1 MSESEEN
8 KQSDFLI
15 EKIKERPVNKKKL
28 LRRTLITAGMAVIFG
43 LVACV
48 TFLVL
53 EPLISNWLYPEEPAQ
68 IVVFPQDQD
77 EMSPEDMLSD
87 NMQMENQANQN
98 GDITESI
105 TLESEQIQ
113 DILSNVELNMDN
125 YRQLYMAMSDYANE
139 LNRCMVT
146 VTGVTSNIDW
156 FHNVEKSSN
165 QSSGVIVANNGKEL
179 LILVDYTPLRKAES
193 LTLSFYNGTRV
204 SAELK
209 EEDEETSLAIVTVS
223 LNDLDKDMVAN
234 DISVASLGSSNGRN
248 IVGIPVVALG
258 SPMGS
263 SGSIGYGMITA
274 TGSLD
279 TMADVNYKLLQTD
292 INGSQNAGGVLFNL
306 QGQVVGIIT
315 NYKPGSD
322 LKNLI
327 GAYGITELKKN
338 IEKMSNG
345 EEMAYLGIC
354 GMDVTA
360 EVHQEWNVPFGAFVK
375 EVEMDS
381 PSMHAGIQQG
391 DVLVAV
397 GDRSIQSFGEYAAAV
412 TQLKVGETVEITVMR
427 QVQDDYKEVKFEV
440 VPEKR

>member
-8 KQSDFLI
+8 KQNDFLI

-125 YRQLYMAMSDYANE
+125 YRQLYMAMSDYVNE

-248 IVGIPVVALG
+248 IVGTPVVALG

-274 TGSLD
+274 TAIQDSI
-279 TMADVNYKLLQTD
+279 ADVNYKFLQTD

-315 NYKPGSD
+315 NHKPSSD
-322 LKNLI
+322 MKNLI
-327 GAYGITELKKN
+327 TTYGITELKKY

-354 GMDVTA
+354 GMDVTTEA
-360 EVHQEWNVPFGAFVK
+360 HQEWKVPFGAFVK

-397 GDRSIQSFGEYAAAV
+397 GDRNIQSFGEYAAAV
-412 TQLKVGETVEITVMR
+412 TQLKVGEKVEITIMR